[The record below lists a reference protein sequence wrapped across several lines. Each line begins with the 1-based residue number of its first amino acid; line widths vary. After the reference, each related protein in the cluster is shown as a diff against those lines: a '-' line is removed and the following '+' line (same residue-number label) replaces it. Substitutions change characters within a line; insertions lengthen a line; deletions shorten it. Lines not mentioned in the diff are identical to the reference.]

1 MSGIIGVMNIG
12 QSGVEA
18 NEAALKTAGHN
29 LSNVNTPG
37 YSRERVIFEQHVPDR
52 SHPGMMG
59 AGVDARRIRRVVNH
73 FLENQS
79 IRQKTTL
86 GFWESSRTSL
96 GEIDSYYFH
105 AQSEGLSRDLSR
117 FFNHWET
124 VANHP
129 ADRAARSTLV
139 SYGRNLGQDFHQMTA
154 LYAEARNRL
163 GHQIEDQVT
172 KINARIARI
181 ADLNHSILAARG
193 RGEDPNTFLDE
204 RTRLATE
211 VSRLTNAHFFLDKD
225 GSLNLHLGGQS
236 AFSAEK
242 VGHMTAVFDPV
253 HDRYRIELAP
263 PSHSGPPIDITDRV
277 RGGTLGGYL
286 DVRDHKMKAMQHHL
300 DLLAYQLVN
309 SVNAIHAQGFG
320 LSGQTGVNFF
330 HPTVDV
336 ARTKGEGTGALVA
349 NVEDAAAVLPAVD
362 VEVDATGVKV
372 FSHADHVLL
381 GSGSVTDGVGQVSA
395 GGYAIRVLA
404 PKKGSESF
412 LVSGGGHVDGAA
424 LHMDVGP
431 ITADDIAA
439 AQSPA
444 TPGKN
449 EGDNANAHQIFY
461 LSQKHLRFPGE
472 DEPSSIYEYYA
483 SGVARVGAWAR
494 QARLNDKPQVA
505 ISQSLENQRL
515 SVSGVSIANESAKI
529 IRFEKAYQA
538 SANLIQ
544 MVNRLLDTLVRLPN
558 SG

>member
-12 QSGVEA
+12 QSGIEA

-37 YSRERVIFEQHVPDR
+37 YSRERVIFEQHVPDTG
-52 SHPGMMG
+52 HPGMMG
-59 AGVDARRIRRVVNH
+59 SGVDARRIRRVVNH

-79 IRQKTTL
+79 ARQKTTL

-139 SYGRNLGQDFHQMTA
+139 TYGHNLGQDFHQMTA

-163 GHQIEDQVT
+163 GLQIDDQVT
-172 KINARIARI
+172 KINTRIARI
-181 ADLNHSILAARG
+181 AALNHSILAARG

-204 RTRLATE
+204 RSRLAME
-211 VSRLTNAHFFLDKD
+211 VSHLTNAHFFLDKD

-242 VGHMTAVFDPV
+242 VGHMTSVFDPV
-253 HDRYRIELAP
+253 RDRYRIIFAP

-286 DVRDHKMKAMQHHL
+286 DVRDHKMKSMQHHL

-309 SVNAIHAQGFG
+309 SLNAIHTRGFG

-330 HPTVDV
+330 RPTVEV
-336 ARTKGEGTGALVA
+336 ARTKGEGTGRLVA
-349 NVEDAAAVLPAVD
+349 NVDDPAQVLPEVD
-362 VEVDATGVKV
+362 VEVDSAEVKV
-372 FSHADHVLL
+372 YSHADHVLL
-381 GSGSVTDGVGQVSA
+381 GSAAMKDGLGEVTA
-395 GGYAIRVLA
+395 GGYALRVLA

-412 LVSGGGHVDGAA
+412 LVSGGGHVEGAA
-424 LHMDVGP
+424 LHLDVEKL
-431 ITADDIAA
+431 TADDIAV

-444 TPGKN
+444 APGSN

-472 DEPSSIYEYYA
+472 DEPASIYEYYA
-483 SGVARVGAWAR
+483 SGVARIGAWAR
-494 QARLNDKPQVA
+494 QSRLNDKAQAA